1 MSSCI
6 GCNAQ
11 ASLIS
16 DTLGLCRD
24 CIESDFE
31 THHAHLESVHRRV
44 RADFGMPLMS
54 PREPDGL
61 ACDVCARSCSMLP
74 GQKGYCSVRGNVG
87 GDIVVTAETPGAAF
101 VEVRRE
107 PLPNSCGAAFACPG
121 CSAAGYPK
129 YSRSRGAESGFNCL
143 AVSYNSC
150 NFNCL
155 FCEHWEFRE
164 KAAPEYLMTPEQVVQ
179 QIDDSVTCLRFTGGD
194 SIPQIEHAL
203 QVAELAARETRGR
216 ILRLC
221 WETNGSLRHSYIQ
234 RIARLAFE
242 SGGLIKIELKA
253 FSPKIHYALCGI
265 SNRQV
270 LNNFRALQKVAA
282 QRPEAPLLAASTVL
296 VPGYVTPAEIW
307 RISQFMA
314 SRGPATPY
322 ALLAFFPH
330 FHLNDL
336 PCTSREHAAAALD
349 SARDAGLKRLHL
361 GNTFYIE
368 EQAYL

>member
-1 MSSCI
+1 MPTCS

-11 ASLIS
+11 GSLIS
-16 DTLGLCRD
+16 ETIGLCRD
-24 CIESDFE
+24 CIEDDFE
-31 THHAHLESVHRRV
+31 THHAHLESVHRRI
-44 RADFGMPLMS
+44 RADYGMPLMS
-54 PREPDGL
+54 PREPDGM

-74 GQKGYCSVRGNVG
+74 GQTGYCSVRHNIG
-87 GDIVVTAETPGAAF
+87 GDIAVNSGTPGAAY
-101 VEVRRE
+101 VELRHDA
-107 PLPNSCGAAFACPG
+107 LPGSCAASFACPG
-121 CSAAGYPK
+121 CSSTGYPK
-129 YSRSRGAESGFNCL
+129 YSRSRGVETGCKCL
-143 AVSYNSC
+143 IVSYNSC

-164 KAAPEYLMTPEQVVQ
+164 KAAPEYLMTAEQVVQ
-179 QIDDSVTCLRFTGGD
+179 QIDDSVSCLCFTGGD
-194 SIPQIEHAL
+194 SVPQIEHAL

-242 SGGLIKIELKA
+242 SGGIIKIELKA

-265 SNRQV
+265 SNRQA

-282 QRPEAPLLAASTVL
+282 QRPETPLLAASTVL
-296 VPGYVTPAEIW
+296 IPGYITSGEIW

-314 SRGPATPY
+314 SRGAATPY

-336 PCTSREHAAAALD
+336 PCTSHEHAQAALD
-349 SARDAGLKRLHL
+349 AARDAGLKRLHL
-361 GNTFYIE
+361 GNRFYIE
-368 EQAYL
+368 QQSYL